1 MTDAPALVLVPMD
14 ATEQIRRAVE
24 AGNAL
29 YTGEAVWQKA
39 LSASPFIDGVPVEVV
54 ERCAQEVYWRDPMIA
69 SVSYPS
75 GYNSAPIDWQ
85 KAPEYRRKE
94 CIAIVRTVLR
104 AAGIKVADN
113 G

>member
-1 MTDAPALVLVPMD
+1 MTDAPVLALVPMD

-39 LSASPFIDGVPVEVV
+39 LAASPFIDGVPVDVV
-54 ERCAQEVYWRDPMIA
+54 EQCAANLYAEQMVCPAEGYKNLSEPNKEQWRDL
-69 SVSYPS
+69 
-75 GYNSAPIDWQ
+75 
-85 KAPEYRRKE
+85 
-94 CIAIVRTVLR
+94 VRTVLL
-104 AAGIKVADN
+104 AAGLKVADN

>member
-54 ERCAQEVYWRDPMIA
+54 ERCAIAMWADGWRDLDDWA
-69 SVSYPS
+69 SRHDSV
-75 GYNSAPIDWQ
+75 
-85 KAPEYRRKE
+85 KE
-94 CIAIVRTVLR
+94 MFRTLARAALR